1 MGRRHTSVPFEGLT
15 KWQVF
20 LSCPTEVLS
29 MPEITT
35 SPGLLA
41 AVALIAYLVGAIPFG
56 IVIARLF
63 GLGNLRD
70 IGSGNIGATNVLRT
84 GNKFA
89 AALTLLFDAG
99 KAGAAVLVA
108 RAYLGEDAAQLAGL
122 MAFLGH
128 CFPIYLRFKGG
139 KGVATFFGLL
149 LALTWPVGIGA
160 GIVWLFVA
168 YTFRISSLS
177 ALMASLMAPALAWG
191 LGQPDVLIL
200 TVLLGILVWYRHGEN
215 IIRLLN
221 GTETRINTKKE

>member
-1 MGRRHTSVPFEGLT
+1 
-15 KWQVF
+15 
-20 LSCPTEVLS
+20 
-29 MPEITT
+29 
-35 SPGLLA
+35 
-41 AVALIAYLVGAIPFG
+41 
-56 IVIARLF
+56 
-63 GLGNLRD
+63 
-70 IGSGNIGATNVLRT
+70 
-84 GNKFA
+84 
-89 AALTLLFDAG
+89 
-99 KAGAAVLVA
+99 
-108 RAYLGEDAAQLAGL
+108 

>member
-1 MGRRHTSVPFEGLT
+1 
-15 KWQVF
+15 
-20 LSCPTEVLS
+20 

-35 SPGLLA
+35 PFELLA
-41 AVALIAYLVGAIPFG
+41 ATAVIAYLVGAIPFG
-56 IVIARLF
+56 IVIARIF
-63 GLGNLRD
+63 GLGNLRE

-84 GNKFA
+84 GNKVA

-108 RAYLGEDAAQLAGL
+108 RMVLGEDAAQLAGL

-149 LALTWPVGIGA
+149 LTLAWPVGIGA

-191 LGQPDVLIL
+191 LGSPDVLIL
-200 TVLLGILVWYRHGEN
+200 TGLLGILVWYRHGEN

-221 GTETRINTKKE
+221 GTETRINAKKE